1 MAILDNLTDQIY
13 AFQIFKLLA
22 FKLYSAKLLKNSKK
36 NGVIHTAPKNKVVH
50 TTHSLYF
57 KSFKAFKSQQNASH
71 LNGSQRDPM
80 RFSI

>member
-36 NGVIHTAPKNKVVH
+36 MEWFTLLQKIK
-50 TTHSLYF
+50 
-57 KSFKAFKSQQNASH
+57 
-71 LNGSQRDPM
+71 
-80 RFSI
+80 